1 MVFSLSSS
9 LHYQA
14 LPSTTLYITHPPPS
28 NLCLSPAPPCQ
39 VLLDRDPNN
48 RAFLQLALEPLTLEG
63 VSLVNGLLVT
73 SERVTSTTWR
83 DVLFPFLSH
92 RIGRMKTG
100 GVSGL
105 QVRWQYGVCSE
116 S

>member
-1 MVFSLSSS
+1 M
-9 LHYQA
+9 
-14 LPSTTLYITHPPPS
+14 
-28 NLCLSPAPPCQ
+28 
-39 VLLDRDPNN
+39 DRDPNN

-92 RIGRMKTG
+92 RIARMKTG

-105 QVRWQYGVCSE
+105 QVRWQDGAFDVVKQHHRY
-116 S
+116 